1 MEGRIILYFF
11 FVNKKKTMRCVY
23 IIIHVFFFFC
33 FALSSWR
40 RVLLLAGEGAVQET
54 ERCYVNE

>member
-11 FVNKKKTMRCVY
+11 LSTKKKKRCVRIY
-23 IIIHVFFFFC
+23 NNPCLFSFC
-33 FALSSWR
+33 FALSWR
-40 RVLLLAGEGAVQET
+40 RVLLAGEGAVQET